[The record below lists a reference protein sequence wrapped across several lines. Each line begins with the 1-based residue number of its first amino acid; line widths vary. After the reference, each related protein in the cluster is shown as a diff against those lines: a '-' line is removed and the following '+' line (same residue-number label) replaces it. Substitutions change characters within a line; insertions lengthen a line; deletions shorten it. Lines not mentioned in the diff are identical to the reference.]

1 MRINRT
7 LEDAEFKHI
16 PVIAYDRLIMNTDAV
31 DCYVSFDNYRVGA
44 LQAQFI
50 VKGVVLL
57 AAVIFDVIT
66 NHAAKN
72 D

>member
-16 PVIAYDRLIMNTDAV
+16 PVIACDRLIMNTDALSLGV
-31 DCYVSFDNYRVGA
+31 IPA
-44 LQAQFI
+44 LY
-50 VKGVVLL
+50 
-57 AAVIFDVIT
+57 
-66 NHAAKN
+66 AAKN